1 MGEIGKVIDI
11 ENNKLVISLERKE
24 ACAKCGACTAGMKTE
39 EMLIRAVNSCNAQLG
54 DNVEIVLEEANF
66 IKAVLIMYG
75 FPFVLF
81 LIGVFAGYYGSI
93 NMNLNNNEIWGFGVG
108 FIFVII
114 SYLIIKSQEK
124 RWKKADY
131 IPKAIN
137 IVK

>member
-1 MGEIGKVIDI
+1 MGEVGKVIDI
-11 ENNKLVISLERKE
+11 ENNKLVVALERKE
-24 ACAKCGACTAGMKTE
+24 ACAKCGACSAGMKSE
-39 EMLIRAVNSCNAQLG
+39 EMLIRAINACDASLG

-75 FPFVLF
+75 FPFLLF
-81 LIGVFAGYYGSI
+81 LLGVFVGYYGSI
-93 NMNLNNNEIWGFGVG
+93 NMNMSNNEFWGFGIG
-108 FIFVII
+108 MLFVVI
-114 SYLIIKSQEK
+114 SYLIIRSQEK